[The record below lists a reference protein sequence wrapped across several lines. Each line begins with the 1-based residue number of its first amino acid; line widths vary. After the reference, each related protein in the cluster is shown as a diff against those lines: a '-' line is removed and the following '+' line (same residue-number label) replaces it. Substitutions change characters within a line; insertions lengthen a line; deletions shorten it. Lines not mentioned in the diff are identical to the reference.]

1 MVSVYILVMIALV
14 LILFFVLT
22 TENIAKR
29 RVGLNSFASTLVEPN
44 QSAGTSNQH
53 TDASNSSSSSS
64 SYPLPLL
71 SRSPLANR
79 TWPSLTTETDLTTP
93 ELCSDNENY
102 GDRGECDSSL
112 DDQYQLP
119 STPPVLGSQKA
130 AKGKGKQRMDADVD
144 MDIDAPHCQQRRVAS
159 PRIRRDRE
167 LFSKRPPSS
176 PMLLDTPRKPRP
188 PARPLGRTTPRLT
201 SQSKSHLWQGDEDDD
216 PLSLSFSS
224 PDVKVLSLTQR
235 KEPNASKQK
244 KRSPHP
250 REISREAQNPLPGP
264 ASTSA
269 RGGSTNLSPR
279 RLTLDE
285 EMREAHTR
293 SLLRDE
299 DLDSGI
305 LVGVGRRNK
314 KIGYLAHGGAGG
326 LPVFM
331 GDGYVDRAEGNDY
344 EGGVNGVDGDRDSDD
359 ISDYYPKSK
368 KSAGGTGRRGPTA
381 APAPALK
388 RKNRR

>member
-1 MVSVYILVMIALV
+1 M
-14 LILFFVLT
+14 
-22 TENIAKR
+22 E
-29 RVGLNSFASTLVEPN
+29 LNE
-44 QSAGTSNQH
+44 SARTSNQH
-53 TDASNSSSSSS
+53 TDASNFSGSS

-71 SRSPLANR
+71 SHPPMANR

-93 ELCSDNENY
+93 ELCSDNENDA
-102 GDRGECDSSL
+102 DRGECDSSL

-130 AKGKGKQRMDADVD
+130 GKGKQRMDADVN
-144 MDIDAPHCQQRRVAS
+144 MNMDAPRCQQRRVAS
-159 PRIRRDRE
+159 PRIRRDSE

-188 PARPLGRTTPRLT
+188 PARPLGRTTTRST
-201 SQSKSHLWQGDEDDD
+201 SKSKSHPWQGDEDDD

-224 PDVKVLSLTQR
+224 PDVMVLSSMQR

-250 REISREAQNPLPGP
+250 REISREAPNSPPDP
-264 ASTSA
+264 ASTST
-269 RGGSTNLSPR
+269 RSGSINLSPR

-285 EMREAHTR
+285 EIREAHTR
-293 SLLRDE
+293 SFLRDE

-305 LVGVGRRNK
+305 LVGAGRRNK
-314 KIGYLAHGGAGG
+314 KRGYLAHGGAGG

-331 GDGYVDRAEGNDY
+331 SDGYVDGAEGNDY
-344 EGGVNGVDGDRDSDD
+344 EDEVDEVDGDRDSDD
-359 ISDYYPKSK
+359 DSDYYPKSK

-381 APAPALK
+381 APAPAMK